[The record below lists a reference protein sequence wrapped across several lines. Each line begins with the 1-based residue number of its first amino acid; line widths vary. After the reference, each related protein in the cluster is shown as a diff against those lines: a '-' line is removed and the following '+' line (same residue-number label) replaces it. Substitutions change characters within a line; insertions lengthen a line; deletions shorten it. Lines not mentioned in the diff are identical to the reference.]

1 MCAITAVTKK
11 FKSIINKKKK
21 HDKIVSSGKDTL
33 NAIEVLILVNNLLR
47 KIPSFFQR
55 RKTQRCLE

>member
-33 NAIEVLILVNNLLR
+33 NTIEVLILVNNLLR
-47 KIPSFFQR
+47 KIPSF
-55 RKTQRCLE
+55 